1 MKIALIWGGYS
12 SESEVSKKSALNVK
26 THLVNA
32 GFHVTMIEINRES
45 WLSEEGKK
53 IDKSTFTLDG
63 VSFDLV
69 YNIIHGTPGED
80 GKMQAYFDL
89 LKIPYVGCNHSIS
102 ALTFDKWLCN
112 NTLRGLGFSCATSI
126 LLRKGSKINQDEI
139 ESKIGYP
146 MFIKPNDGGSSYG
159 ISKVKTK
166 DEIVPAISKAFSEGN
181 EVIIESFMA
190 GREFTCGAFLNGSE
204 TIVLPVTEI
213 ISEGE
218 FFDYEAKYE
227 GKSKEITP
235 AQLDNENTESIQG
248 TVKNV
253 YDTLGCSGFIRVDFI
268 LEEKGP
274 SIIEINT
281 APGMS
286 NASIIP
292 QQVKAAGLELPHVLR
307 QIIETSLKKQNNG

>member
-26 THLVNA
+26 MHLVNA
-32 GFHVTMIEINRES
+32 GYQVEMIEISRED
-45 WLSEEGKK
+45 WLSENGRRL
-53 IDKSTFTLDG
+53 DKSNFTLDG
-63 VSFDLV
+63 SPFDLV

-89 LKIPYVGCNHSIS
+89 LKIPYCGCNHLIS
-102 ALTFDKWLCN
+102 ALTFDKWMCN
-112 NTLRGLGFSCATSI
+112 NALRGLGFSCAKSV
-126 LLRKGSKINQDEI
+126 LLRRGGLINPEDI
-139 ESKIGYP
+139 ETKIGYP

-166 DEIVPAISKAFSEGN
+166 EEIVPAIDKAFSEGN
-181 EVIIESFMA
+181 EVIIESFMS
-190 GREFTCGAFLNGSE
+190 GREFTCGAFFDGKE
-204 TIVLPVTEI
+204 TIALPVTEI

-235 AQLDNENTESIQG
+235 ADLDDEDTNKIQEI
-248 TVKNV
+248 VKDIYN
-253 YDTLGCSGFIRVDFI
+253 TLGCLGFIRVDFI
-268 LEEKGP
+268 LEDKGP
-274 SIIEINT
+274 AIIEINT

-292 QQVKAAGLELPHVLR
+292 QQMKAAGIELPVALR
-307 QIIETSLKKQNNG
+307 QIINALTQR

>member
-12 SESEVSKKSALNVK
+12 SESEVSKKSAVNVK
-26 THLVNA
+26 THLISA
-32 GFHVTMIEINRES
+32 GYDVTMIEISIDDWVAEN
-45 WLSEEGKK
+45 GKK
-53 IDKSTFTLDG
+53 VDKSSFSLSGT
-63 VSFDLV
+63 SFDLV

-80 GKMQAYFDL
+80 GKMQAYFDM
-89 LKIPYVGCNHSIS
+89 LKIPYCGCNHLIS
-102 ALTFDKWLCN
+102 SLTFDKWMCN
-112 NTLRGLGFSCATSI
+112 NTLRGLGFSCATSV
-126 LLRKGSKINQDEI
+126 LLRKGSEINQDEI
-139 ESKIGYP
+139 EAKIGYP
-146 MFIKPNDGGSSYG
+146 MFVKPNDGGSSYG
-159 ISKVKTK
+159 ISKVKQK
-166 DEIVPAISKAFSEGN
+166 EELDPAISKAFSEGN

-190 GREFTCGAFLNGSE
+190 GREFTCGAFYDGKE
-204 TIVLPVTEI
+204 TVVLPVTEI

-235 AQLDNENTESIQG
+235 AELDQGNTEKIQK
-248 TVKNV
+248 TVKDV
-253 YDTLGCSGFIRVDFI
+253 YNTLACSGFIRIDFI

-292 QQVKAAGLELPHVLR
+292 QQVRAAGLDLPTTLK
-307 QIIETSLKKQNNG
+307 QIISAV